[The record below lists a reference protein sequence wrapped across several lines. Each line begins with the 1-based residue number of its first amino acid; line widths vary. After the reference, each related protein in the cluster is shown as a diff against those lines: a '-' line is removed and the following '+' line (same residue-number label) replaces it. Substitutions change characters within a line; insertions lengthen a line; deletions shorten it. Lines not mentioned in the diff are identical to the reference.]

1 MQLFPFRYLEF
12 VLLHPLVPAVL
23 FAKLEADKI
32 AEAVFRFED
41 VTKATMDKQSDT
53 GTRKQETSRRQ

>member
-1 MQLFPFRYLEF
+1 MLFNLARNMNLCHIF
-12 VLLHPLVPAVL
+12 VSDIENLFCSTRWFPAVL

-41 VTKATMDKQSDT
+41 VTKATMDKQS
-53 GTRKQETSRRQ
+53 QI